1 MAIPI
6 RGIPVLEGE
15 VARRFERERRKAE
28 RERGTIDISAD
39 RESFREMMRKA
50 QEKGTLKGWVEDLGY
65 GVST

>member
-15 VARRFERERRKAE
+15 VAERFERERRKAE

-39 RESFREMMRKA
+39 REALREMMRKA
-50 QEKGTLKGWVEDLGY
+50 REKGTLKGWVWD
-65 GVST
+65 